1 MITTSTLLSPFL
13 SLLPSKDVQVSI
25 DAVRENSDESLP
37 LLNVTK
43 SMTADPQS
51 HTMGDKLIPY
61 VAPKIHSCIQTN
73 TFSSIFVIGEHLRSH
88 PALITSNE
96 KADKPFNWQR
106 PTASIIKRPEG
117 DVLQLNV
124 LPGPAYVEHYA
135 ALLSTYFASKAF
147 TGSSMPSV
155 YYQLPSSDAAINL
168 FAASNLRHLGPVD
181 FAIIGYVDSL
191 HNSTGPGEWDTA
203 TQTLDGEEPPLF
215 AWKKR
220 VLPDKSVVAFVGCTA
235 CYWGDIGGQLIRSL
249 SELNGV
255 REAIY
260 VGKLGTLNE
269 RYLPNSVLA
278 TGSSSIFMDGGVV
291 EWDSILKRAVQG
303 SSIVKD
309 GVHLTVPTTIY
320 ETKEWAR
327 EMKTKGD
334 WVDPEIGNMARIS
347 KEKGVGFGFLH
358 VVTDNLSREGL
369 EGLVNERK
377 STIVAARKELLCEVE
392 IVLERYF
399 EEKMNIV

>member
-1 MITTSTLLSPFL
+1 VKIAVVPPQGFVANAIQA
-13 SLLPSKDVQVSI
+13 SK
-25 DAVRENSDESLP
+25 A
-37 LLNVTK
+37 
-43 SMTADPQS
+43 MTADSQLHS
-51 HTMGDKLIPY
+51 MRDKLIPY
-61 VAPKIHSCIQTN
+61 VVPKIHSYIQTN
-73 TFSSIFVIGEHLRSH
+73 TFSSIHVVGEHLRSH

-106 PTASIIKRPEG
+106 PTASIIKHPEG
-117 DVLQLNV
+117 DVLQLKV
-124 LPGPAYVEHYA
+124 LPGRAYVEHYA
-135 ALLSTYFASKAF
+135 ALIATYFASKAF

-155 YYQLPSSDAAINL
+155 YYQLPPSDAAVSL
-168 FAASNLRHLGPVD
+168 FANSNLRHLGPVD
-181 FAIIGYVDSL
+181 IAIIGYVDSL
-191 HNSTGPGEWDTA
+191 HNATGPGEWETA
-203 TQTLDGEEPPLF
+203 TETLNGEEPPLF

-249 SELNGV
+249 SELSGV

-260 VGKLGTLNE
+260 IGKLGTLDE
-269 RYLPNSVLA
+269 RYLPNSILA

-303 SSIVKD
+303 SSRVKN
-309 GVHLTVPTTIY
+309 GVHLTVPTTMY

-327 EMKTKGD
+327 EWKTKGD

-347 KEKGVGFGFLH
+347 KENGIGFGFLH

-377 STIVAARKELLCEVE
+377 STIVAARKELLHEAE
-392 IVLERYF
+392 NVLERYF
-399 EEKMNIV
+399 AEKTDME